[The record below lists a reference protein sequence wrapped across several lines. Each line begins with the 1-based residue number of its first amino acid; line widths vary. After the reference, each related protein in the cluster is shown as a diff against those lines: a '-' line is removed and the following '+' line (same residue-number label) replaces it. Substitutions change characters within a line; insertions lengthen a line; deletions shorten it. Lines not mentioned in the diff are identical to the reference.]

1 MTTPSARAV
10 FAVTE
15 EGGHVAQR
23 AFRKGDKVAW
33 NTPQGRTTGR
43 VVERVTGER
52 TVANDGQRGQK
63 VKGSEDDPRYV
74 VESDSTGKRA
84 AHRADALERL

>member
-1 MTTPSARAV
+1 M
-10 FAVTE
+10 
-15 EGGHVAQR
+15 AQR
-23 AFRKGDKVAW
+23 KFKKGDRVAW

-43 VVERVTGER
+43 VVERVTEER
-52 TVANDGQRGQK
+52 TVANEGQRGQT

-84 AHRADALERL
+84 AHRADALERR